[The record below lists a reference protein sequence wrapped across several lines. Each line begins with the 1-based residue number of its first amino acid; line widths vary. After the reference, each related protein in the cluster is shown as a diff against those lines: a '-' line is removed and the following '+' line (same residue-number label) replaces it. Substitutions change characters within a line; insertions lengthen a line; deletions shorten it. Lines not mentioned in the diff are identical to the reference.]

1 METFRVNN
9 RVDTDNKNSC
19 LFFFILLLTIGKP
32 CTILSLEIKKKT
44 NKKLNMGVITMSI
57 VLTERMAILKK
68 MEYLEKERASLLAS
82 YDSCLDRLRE
92 LDEIDRMSAE
102 AHSPNIEKEV
112 QVIKEVK
119 VEYPKFTKEDA
130 KKIAEKIQELMDKKK
145 EEPKPEIEM
154 TSEQLKETLLNR
166 EQAEDLALLKHVT
179 GAELKITDDSIEMV
193 KVDNTDYV
201 VDVPVHKE
209 GQTLQEYFEENKE
222 VLPNVEEPKEE
233 VKEDKPEPEVETVG
247 TDHKN
252 LQMKPALMR
261 GTTNDNQVVSQF
273 AKVILKD
280 YGIPIKA
287 KLLLEKLREA
297 GVVMKSPYETLKQIR
312 NWEPGI
318 QKAGHGYYQYVSV
331 HTKSL

>member
-1 METFRVNN
+1 
-9 RVDTDNKNSC
+9 
-19 LFFFILLLTIGKP
+19 
-32 CTILSLEIKKKT
+32 
-44 NKKLNMGVITMSI
+44 MSI

-92 LDEIDRMSAE
+92 LDDIDRMSAE

-130 KKIAEKIQELMDKKK
+130 KKIAEEIQELMDKKK

-179 GAELKITDDSIEMV
+179 GAELKITDESIETV

-201 VDVPVHKE
+201 SDVPVHKE
-209 GQTLQEYFEENKE
+209 GQTLQEYFEENKDI
-222 VLPNVEEPKEE
+222 LEETVE
-233 VKEDKPEPEVETVG
+233 VKEDKPEPKIETVG